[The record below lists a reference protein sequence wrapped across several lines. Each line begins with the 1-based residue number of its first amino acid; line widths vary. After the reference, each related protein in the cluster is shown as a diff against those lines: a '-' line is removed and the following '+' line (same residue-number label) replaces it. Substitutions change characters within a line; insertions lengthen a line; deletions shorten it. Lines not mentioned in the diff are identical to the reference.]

1 MVRWPSG
8 KASVCK
14 TDIRGFDSR
23 PHLIFLKQK
32 PPLGGFCF
40 EKIGRGSNT
49 NGLVLRRESKGVAMY
64 EFCHQAKASTAS
76 PACRKTPSG
85 VLPEGDIRPRR
96 F

>member
-40 EKIGRGSNT
+40 EKIGRGSKN
-49 NGLVLRRESKGVAMY
+49 LHSY
-64 EFCHQAKASTAS
+64 H
-76 PACRKTPSG
+76 P
-85 VLPEGDIRPRR
+85 PRI